1 MNLMIRSNKHLKQKI
16 QIRSVSWVLIRSYLI
31 TMSVSL
37 FFGVFLFQ
45 FMLQKEFN
53 YKLKRGDQEALN
65 TVSYFITK
73 HMQENERISAELVTN
88 TVFQEALSVEDDTS
102 IRGIDKI
109 LRDAL
114 VGRDSIRS
122 IHIITNKGN
131 VISEFKEPS
140 YIRNTRDFLRQLD
153 LPLIKQKNG
162 RVYWGVGINGL
173 EPEIGS
179 TLYLGRMIRSKD
191 NLKSLGYLIIYIDS
205 KEFEKT
211 CHDMLDNI
219 NLNIVIKDSLDQ
231 TLKIPNEIEV
241 SNIEEIVRWESE
253 EYNYIKS
260 GNKKYYYVV
269 KDMSILNGMIMGLN
283 NQARGTTNVN
293 TILLFA
299 IIVNIIFL
307 SGASIL
313 VKRKVILPLEHIA
326 DKARMIGKEGN
337 LDTHF
342 TIATSYTEVY
352 EITYALDEML
362 QEIKKLVSEVKER
375 EKMQKR
381 LELSIINHQVKP
393 HFLYNTL
400 NAASIMVALEE
411 KEAANELIKTLAKYY
426 RACLGTGE
434 DVITIQEELQI
445 VKEYVKIAV
454 IRNPNIIHITYD
466 VEEEALEQKILKIT
480 LQSLVENSIKYGIKK
495 IGQPV
500 RVHIS
505 IKLDKEKGLMLII
518 IEDDGIGMSE
528 EMIQKIKTG
537 EKLEVQSGFGLKAI
551 ITRLLL
557 YYDLKDTNDVIEI
570 ESKCGEYTKILLKI
584 PYQIN

>member
-1 MNLMIRSNKHLKQKI
+1 MNLMIRSNKHLKEKI
-16 QIRSVSWVLIRSYLI
+16 QIRSVSWILIRSYLI
-31 TMSVSL
+31 TMGVSL

-173 EPEIGS
+173 EPQIGS

-231 TLKIPNEIEV
+231 TFKIPNEIEV

-269 KDMSILNGMIMGLN
+269 KDMPILNGMIMGIN

-362 QEIKKLVSEVKER
+362 QEIKELVSEVKER

-584 PYQIN
+584 PY